1 MSTNKIYF
9 LNFRMYSTVNT
20 DTITDNG
27 GGGEGVTLALTS
39 IPAIDAFLTNG

>member
-9 LNFRMYSTVNT
+9 LNFRMFSKVNI
-20 DTITDNG
+20 DTITDN